1 MALFSVLHATRS
13 IKRFE
18 MFWQAYDWCV
28 TRANS
33 AQLEYIIGA
42 DEDDVE
48 MIAALQREIASGA
61 RIKCPT
67 KLVVGPKNQGNNGCW
82 NNCYDHSDP
91 STKIILQMSDDF
103 ECPPHWDARIGE
115 KINAAGGVDKPLV
128 VGVGDPHWTIGGSC
142 VEHGAPPPYSGDG
155 LMSIYIAT
163 RAYIEKVGGF
173 ILHPDYISVFSDAEL
188 PQKAALDDCLVD
200 AYEDIHFYHHW
211 HGGETDPQRDETYFR
226 HLTTHCNDVGR
237 QVLGN
242 RYFGACADIYKEKF
256 PYDRDMTL
264 PEEGIAPEPLT
275 AIRDKILLYMNIF
288 NLERWMRSNACTA
301 AVPTAL
307 VAKQFTAGSG
317 RDSVTELASLLGVAS
332 MIEVPNTVD
341 GFCRV
346 IADATGAGVLHPS
359 VVGLATA
366 VANRKHLT
374 VKNKPF
380 PADSVQAKWL
390 AGDWKGCRDQLVPL
404 MNKYHQNPACCGG
417 RFLFHLAHHMWY
429 TCTEQLG
436 DKPLVGVREYHG

>member
-1 MALFSVLHATRS
+1 MSGIFSVLHATRGAH
-13 IKRFE
+13 RFD
-18 MFWQAYDWCV
+18 MLWQAYEWCC
-28 TRANS
+28 TRANP
-33 AQLEYIIGA
+33 ANIKEYLIGLDA
-42 DEDDVE
+42 DDVE
-48 MIAALQREIASGA
+48 LLVLLEAEIASGN
-61 RIKCPT
+61 RLRVPT
-67 KLVVGPKNQGNNGCW
+67 KLVVGPADQGNNGCW
-82 NNCYDHSDP
+82 NNCYDKSD
-91 STKIILQMSDDF
+91 SASKIVLQMSDDF
-103 ECPPHWDARIGE
+103 ECPPNWDTRIGD

-211 HGGETDPQRDETYFR
+211 HGGENDPQRDETYFR

-242 RYFGACADIYKEKF
+242 RYYGACADIYKEKF
-256 PYDRDMTL
+256 PHDRDMTL
-264 PEEGIAPEPLT
+264 PEEGIAPVGLEPL
-275 AIRDKILLYMNIF
+275 RDKILLYMQIF
-288 NLERWMRSNACTA
+288 NLERWMRSSLCAVTIPQVTA
-301 AVPTAL
+301 T
-307 VAKQFTAGSG
+307 FTDGSG
-317 RDSVTELASLLGVAS
+317 RDNITEMASVLGVA
-332 MIEVPNTVD
+332 ERAGADVD
-341 GFCRV
+341 ALCC
-346 IADATGAGVLHPS
+346 AAAGVAGTSPHAPE
-359 VVGLATA
+359 VIILATA

-390 AGDWKGCRDQLVPL
+390 AGDWKACRDQLVPL